1 MPAILLEKE
10 KTFILPERQ
19 TQLTWGLCSDYKSL
33 RLLNNGKVVG
43 NTTNICLVKDFLA
56 LQNVLHCAKN
66 VMMPYSLLT
75 A

>member
-10 KTFILPERQ
+10 KTFILPKWQ
-19 TQLTWGLCSDYKSL
+19 TQLTWGLCSDYKGR
-33 RLLNNGKVVG
+33 RLPNNGKVVG
-43 NTTNICLVKDFLA
+43 NTTNISLVKDFLA
-56 LQNVLHCAKN
+56 LPNVLHHVKN